1 MSKTNTTKTNINVNK
16 LNSTGGKFATVV
28 AKINGQTVN
37 FCAKIVSATEKFV
50 TLYDVN
56 SERNR
61 RLPTK
66 SISRFR
72 SGSLSF
78 AM

>member
-1 MSKTNTTKTNINVNK
+1 MSNTNSNVNK
-16 LNSTGGKFATVV
+16 LNSTAGRFATVV
-28 AKINGQTVN
+28 AKINGQTIN

-50 TLYDVN
+50 TFYDVN

-72 SGSLSF
+72 SGKLAF